1 MALVEVYGGQRSL
14 AFELATADN
23 CGNGH
28 SNCWKWSDAKCYCS
42 ENIEDGDAEDE
53 ICVNLTWSPM
63 FLKKKTVYWLAFRC
77 ISRANKT
84 GKRKQT
90 GDTTRVG
97 PVKGYVTYYLRL
109 LSWAFKP

>member
-1 MALVEVYGGQRSL
+1 ML
-14 AFELATADN
+14 
-23 CGNGH
+23 
-28 SNCWKWSDAKCYCS
+28 
-42 ENIEDGDAEDE
+42 
-53 ICVNLTWSPM
+53 
-63 FLKKKTVYWLAFRC
+63 LKKKTVYGLGFRC

-90 GDTTRVG
+90 GDATRVG